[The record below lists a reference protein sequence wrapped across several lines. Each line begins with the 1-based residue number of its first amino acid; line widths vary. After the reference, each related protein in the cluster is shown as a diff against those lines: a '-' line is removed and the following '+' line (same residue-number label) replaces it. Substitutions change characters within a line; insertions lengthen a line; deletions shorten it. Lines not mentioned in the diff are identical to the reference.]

1 MYAFFAWRYFK
12 SKKSTGAIQIIS
24 RLSLCIIAFATCCQL
39 LVLSVYNGFE
49 DIVQTLY
56 ASFYA
61 DLKVVPAEGKYF
73 LMDQDFK
80 KIIQKENRIKAIS
93 GYLEEKALLKHGDV
107 QTVVKVRGV
116 DDHFLNTSGVPQAIR
131 VGKFN
136 LGNAENPGLV
146 MGAGVQ
152 YAANVNISD
161 LSPDEPLVLIMS
173 NKNETSGDLMSS
185 LSEAVVSPTGSF
197 SIQQDFDN
205 YYSFTNISFLCEQLH
220 INTQSVN
227 GVDIKVD
234 KNKDL
239 NEIRNSLQRLL
250 GKKFVVQTRQ
260 EQNMSLYR
268 TMKTEKW
275 VIFAVLTFILI
286 IAAFNIISAMSMLVI
301 EKRKDIHILRSLGSS
316 SSMIRSIFL
325 SEGVLLGVLG
335 TVTGVLFALA
345 LCFMQLKWKWLKISG
360 GTFMIDYFPVK
371 MLFSDILVVVVS
383 ALMIVILASWLPA
396 NKAAQSAT
404 DLK

>member
-1 MYAFFAWRYFK
+1 
-12 SKKSTGAIQIIS
+12 
-24 RLSLCIIAFATCCQL
+24 
-39 LVLSVYNGFE
+39 
-49 DIVQTLY
+49 
-56 ASFYA
+56 
-61 DLKVVPAEGKYF
+61 
-73 LMDQDFK
+73 
-80 KIIQKENRIKAIS
+80 
-93 GYLEEKALLKHGDV
+93 
-107 QTVVKVRGV
+107 
-116 DDHFLNTSGVPQAIR
+116 
-131 VGKFN
+131 
-136 LGNAENPGLV
+136 
-146 MGAGVQ
+146 
-152 YAANVNISD
+152 
-161 LSPDEPLVLIMS
+161 
-173 NKNETSGDLMSS
+173 MSS